1 MTLIYYNPILIV
13 VFLLC
18 SFFFFFFVFVLYVT
32 FVWLSSKLISINSNL
47 YSVYIWGSDLPR
59 IWSGW
64 QADFLDVLVDMVD
77 CGGAIHEMYFPSE
90 FIK

>member
-1 MTLIYYNPILIV
+1 M
-13 VFLLC
+13 LL
-18 SFFFFFFVFVLYVT
+18 FFFFVFVLYVK
-32 FVWLSSKLISINSNL
+32 FVKLISINSNL
-47 YSVYIWGSDLPR
+47 YSVYIWGSDLPS

-77 CGGAIHEMYFPSE
+77 RGGAIHEMYFPSE